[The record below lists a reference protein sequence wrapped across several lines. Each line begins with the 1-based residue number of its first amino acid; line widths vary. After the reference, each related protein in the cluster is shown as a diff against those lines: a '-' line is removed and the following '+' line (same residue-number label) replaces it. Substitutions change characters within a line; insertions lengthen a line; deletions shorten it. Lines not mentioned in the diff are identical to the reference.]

1 MALFIHRHP
10 KGLSTGTRV
19 SIYLTQIEVVDKPS
33 NSRRPCDQLPAR
45 NRAPTGVWPPFSQ
58 LAAGWRLDWD
68 PPSFAGPFFSIA
80 VAIFVFQQVGSAAKV
95 LDRELVSNR
104 FY

>member
-1 MALFIHRHP
+1 MISCL
-10 KGLSTGTRV
+10 LE
-19 SIYLTQIEVVDKPS
+19 IE
-33 NSRRPCDQLPAR
+33 RRL
-45 NRAPTGVWPPFSQ
+45 GFGPPFTS

-104 FY
+104 FYWSMANYWFA